1 MQWNL
6 KDTIARRVVDYYIDN
21 PPVYEQIVH
30 TQAVASYTRLIAVG
44 EEPDAHRVDLLEVAA
59 WLHDI
64 GCPEARRLYGDSRP
78 MHQQETVCRMAGITG
93 KVERVA
99 IRGARKV
106 TEHIEKYKL
115 VTTHT
120 ARRTGAT
127 LMYLEGVD
135 TLSVMRITGHK
146 TEKEFMKYIRVGE
159 EENAALV
166 AKSKFFG

>member
-6 KDTIARRVVDYYIDN
+6 KDMIARRVVDYYIDN

-78 MHQQETVCRMAGITG
+78 MHQQETGCRMAAEWLEAVDGLTTEEKSWLAAVVGSHHQLPAARKLHFEPLFEADLIVNLIEGYYDKAKAGEYLDKMVTTATG
-93 KVERVA
+93 KA
-99 IRGARKV
+99 L
-106 TEHIEKYKL
+106 Y
-115 VTTHT
+115 
-120 ARRTGAT
+120 RR
-127 LMYLEGVD
+127 L
-135 TLSVMRITGHK
+135 
-146 TEKEFMKYIRVGE
+146 
-159 EENAALV
+159 
-166 AKSKFFG
+166 FGL